1 MENKSNHNYTL
12 LNNPKIKGKLIAYE
26 EYYLIYSNIIY
37 KIIVG
42 KKDEGIIFKTKNY
55 VITFNK
61 NDFSSLINYN
71 FDKIDDVYDLLINSF
86 IKNKAIIKDFSFY
99 KKLTLNMKII
109 INNIE
114 KDIELILEYNPNNK
128 DFNYLELNNNY
139 NKVLNEIENLKKQIT
154 KLKTEIEELKLYY
167 KNKNPIDIQPLP
179 ELTKESYSD
188 DVSDNTFTIFKT
200 IQDFYYIVFSNKN
213 KSIINYNLIEQ
224 KKLMEI
230 KNCHNE
236 YITNFRHH
244 LDKNNKRD
252 LILSLSYMDKNIK
265 IWNVNNWEC
274 ILNLTN
280 IYNHGFIYSAC
291 FLEINNTNYI
301 LTSNCNLYGDSD
313 PIIVY
318 DFNGKK
324 FKQIRDSYESTSFID
339 TYFDK
344 KSSKCYIIT
353 GNSNF
358 VKSYDYI
365 KNEEYNKYSDNYNNN
380 HLSVI
385 INETEKLTK
394 LIESCYDGYIRVWDF
409 NTAVLLNK
417 IKIGDWLYGI
427 CLWNDSYLFVGCSD
441 KSIKLIDI
449 NNGYIVRYLKGHN
462 NSVLTIKKIIHPK
475 YGECIVSQGYNED
488 QIKLW
493 INKD

>member
-1 MENKSNHNYTL
+1 MNNKSSNNFII
-12 LNNPKIKGKLIAYE
+12 LNNSKVKGKLLAYE

-42 KKDEGIIFKTKNY
+42 KKEEGIIIKSKNY
-55 VITFNK
+55 MITFNK
-61 NDFSSLINYN
+61 KDFSSLNLLITYN
-71 FDKIDDVYDLLINSF
+71 FDNIDEIYNLIINSF
-86 IKNKAIIKDFSFY
+86 VKNKVIIKNLSFY
-99 KKLTLNMKII
+99 KKLILNMKMY

-114 KDIELILEYNPNNK
+114 KDIEFILEYNPNNK
-128 DFNYLELNNNY
+128 EFNYLELNNNY
-139 NKVLNEIENLKKQIT
+139 NKVVNEIEILKKQIN
-154 KLKTEIEELKLYY
+154 KLKGEIEELKLYY
-167 KNKNPIDIQPLP
+167 KNKNPIDIHSLP
-179 ELTKESYSD
+179 DLTKESYSD

-200 IQDFYYIVFSNKN
+200 IQGFYYIVFSNKN
-213 KSIINYNLIEQ
+213 KSIINYNLIEK
-224 KKLMEI
+224 KKLIEI
-230 KNCHNE
+230 KSCHYE

-244 LDKNNKRD
+244 LDKYNKRD
-252 LILSLSYMDKNIK
+252 LVLSLSYMDKNIK
-265 IWNVNNWEC
+265 IWNVHNWDC

-291 FLEINNTNYI
+291 FLDINNTNYI

-318 DFNGKK
+318 DINGKK
-324 FKQIRDSYESTSFID
+324 FKQIKDSYESTSFID

-344 KSSKCYIIT
+344 SEKCYIIT

-365 KNEEYNKYSDNYNNN
+365 INEEYNKYSDNYNNN

-385 INETEKLTK
+385 INETEKITK

-441 KSIKLIDI
+441 KLL
-449 NNGYIVRYLKGHN
+449 N
-462 NSVLTIKKIIHPK
+462 
-475 YGECIVSQGYNED
+475 
-488 QIKLW
+488 
-493 INKD
+493 

>member
-1 MENKSNHNYTL
+1 
-12 LNNPKIKGKLIAYE
+12 
-26 EYYLIYSNIIY
+26 
-37 KIIVG
+37 
-42 KKDEGIIFKTKNY
+42 
-55 VITFNK
+55 
-61 NDFSSLINYN
+61 
-71 FDKIDDVYDLLINSF
+71 
-86 IKNKAIIKDFSFY
+86 
-99 KKLTLNMKII
+99 
-109 INNIE
+109 
-114 KDIELILEYNPNNK
+114 
-128 DFNYLELNNNY
+128 
-139 NKVLNEIENLKKQIT
+139 
-154 KLKTEIEELKLYY
+154 
-167 KNKNPIDIQPLP
+167 
-179 ELTKESYSD
+179 
-188 DVSDNTFTIFKT
+188 
-200 IQDFYYIVFSNKN
+200 
-213 KSIINYNLIEQ
+213 
-224 KKLMEI
+224 
-230 KNCHNE
+230 
-236 YITNFRHH
+236 
-244 LDKNNKRD
+244 
-252 LILSLSYMDKNIK
+252 MDKNIK

-344 KSSKCYIIT
+344 KSSKCFIIT

-488 QIKLW
+488 QIKMW